1 MLCFILTNLKT
12 NDASEVFGDLD
23 AMKLKSS
30 MTLFY
35 IATRCEIFFKNVL
48 DKFFNGELD
57 QRTVEIIEQQKKDVS
72 GE

>member
-1 MLCFILTNLKT
+1 
-12 NDASEVFGDLD
+12 
-23 AMKLKSS
+23 

-35 IATRCEIFFKNVL
+35 IATRGEVFFKNVL
-48 DKFFNGELD
+48 DKFFNGQLD